1 MTPASRG
8 QAWWGLGLLL
18 VLVILAGLYFSGVVT
33 LPFGPKKPQALC
45 YVSPKNPNFIK
56 AAPGHDP
63 EGNALVPVY
72 ATPASGPPPAKAP
85 AVAPVAAPAVKPEA
99 KTQHWHCPMHPQIV
113 TTAPGKCPICSM
125 DLVPVHENEPQ
136 APAATAPAAP
146 APAAAK
152 ERKIKHWVAPM
163 DPSYIRDKPG
173 KSPMGMDLVPV
184 YEEAAPAPAAK
195 GERKVKYWVSPMDPG
210 YVRDKPGKAPCG
222 MDLVPVYEDTG
233 AGAAAPGAISI
244 SPTTVQ
250 SMGVRT
256 AKVEVRPLSR
266 LTLAVG
272 RVTFDERNLAV
283 ITTRVDGWVERLYVN
298 ATGDP
303 VRKGQALLSIYSPDL
318 VTAQEEYLLA
328 VRNLKTM
335 KTSPVKEMATGAQRL
350 AEASRRRLS
359 YFDISAGQINE
370 LERTGGVKKNLTL
383 YSPVNGIVTKR
394 LATQG
399 MYTRAGM
406 PLLEVADLSTVWVD
420 ADIYQYELPWIK
432 VGQPVTMT
440 LDYMPG
446 ETFPGKIDYV
456 YPYLKEATR
465 TAKVRLRFRNP
476 GLKLKPEM
484 FAQVKIESPVA
495 HNAVVVPA
503 DAVIDTGLKQH
514 VFIALGQGRFE
525 PREVKLGVLGNDGVR
540 EVLSGLKGGEDVVV
554 SAQFMLD
561 SESRFREAVQ
571 MMMPGQ
577 GSEGRKEAK
586 PPAAPAAAPTP
597 PGMKMEGQKQAP
609 PAAMPPGHKH

>member
-1 MTPASRG
+1 
-8 QAWWGLGLLL
+8 
-18 VLVILAGLYFSGVVT
+18 
-33 LPFGPKKPQALC
+33 
-45 YVSPKNPNFIK
+45 
-56 AAPGHDP
+56 
-63 EGNALVPVY
+63 VPVR
-72 ATPASGPPPAKAP
+72 
-85 AVAPVAAPAVKPEA
+85 E
-99 KTQHWHCPMHPQIV
+99 
-113 TTAPGKCPICSM
+113 
-125 DLVPVHENEPQ
+125 E
-136 APAATAPAAP
+136 AP

-152 ERKIKHWVAPM
+152 ERKIKYWVAPM

-184 YEEAAPAPAAK
+184 YEDAALAPAAK
-195 GERKVKYWVSPMDPG
+195 QERKIKYWISPMDPG

-222 MDLVPVYEDTG
+222 MDLVPVYEDVG
-233 AGAAAPGAISI
+233 EEAPGVIKV
-244 SPTTVQ
+244 SPATVQ

-272 RVTFDERNLAV
+272 RVTFNERNLAT
-283 ITTRVDGWVERLYVN
+283 ITTKVNGWVERLYVN

-303 VRKGQALLSIYSPDL
+303 VRKGQMLLSLYSPDL
-318 VTAQEEYLLA
+318 VSSQEEYLLA

-335 KTSPVKEMATGAQRL
+335 KNSPVKEMADGARRL
-350 AEASRRRLS
+350 AEASRRRLA
-359 YFDISAGQINE
+359 YFDISAAQIE
-370 LERTGGVKKNLTL
+370 ALERTGQVKKHLTL
-383 YSPVNGIVTKR
+383 ASPANGIVTKR
-394 LATQG
+394 MVTQG
-399 MYTRAGM
+399 MYVKAGM

-432 VGQPVTMT
+432 VGQPVTMS
-440 LDYMPG
+440 LDYLPG
-446 ETFPGKIDYV
+446 ETFQGKIDYI

-465 TAKVRLRFRNP
+465 TAMVRLRFPNP

-484 FAQVKIESPVA
+484 FAQVKIESPVV

-503 DAVIDTGLKQH
+503 DAVIDTGLKQN

-525 PREVKLGVLGNDGVR
+525 PREVKLGVLGNDGLR
-540 EVLSGLKGGEDVVV
+540 EVLAGLKGGEDVVT

-571 MMMPGQ
+571 MMMPGKE
-577 GSEGRKEAK
+577 SEAK
-586 PPAAPAAAPTP
+586 KEGAPPAMPE
-597 PGMKMEGQKQAP
+597 MKPDGQKPAP

>member
-1 MTPASRG
+1 MLPPDVGSG
-8 QAWWGLGLLL
+8 VLGLI
-18 VLVILAGLYFSGVVT
+18 VLVGILAGLYFSGVVS
-33 LPFGPKKPQALC
+33 LPFGPPKPQALC

-56 AAPGHDP
+56 AAPGQDP

-72 ATPASGPPPAKAP
+72 ATPPSGPPPAKGP
-85 AVAPVAAPAVKPEA
+85 AVAPAAKPAD
-99 KTQHWHCPMHPQIV
+99 KTQYYHCPMHPQIV
-113 TTAPGKCPICSM
+113 TKAPGKCPICNM
-125 DLVPVHENEPQ
+125 DLVPVHQNGPQ

-152 ERKIKHWVAPM
+152 ERKIKYWVAPM

-184 YEEAAPAPAAK
+184 YEEAAPAPAAQ
-195 GERKVKYWVSPMDPG
+195 GERKIKYWVSPMDPG

-233 AGAAAPGAISI
+233 GGPAAPGAISI

-272 RVTFDERNLAV
+272 RVAFDERNLSV
-283 ITTRVDGWVERLYVN
+283 ITTKVDGWVERLYVN

-328 VRNLKTM
+328 VRNLKAM
-335 KTSPVKEMATGAQRL
+335 KTSPVKEMAEGAQRL
-350 AEASRRRLS
+350 ARASRRRLS

-370 LERTGGVKKNLTL
+370 LERTGRVRKHLTL
-383 YSPVNGIVTKR
+383 YSPANGIVTKR
-394 LATQG
+394 MATQG

-406 PLLEVADLSTVWVD
+406 PLLEVADLSTIWVD

-440 LDYMPG
+440 LDYLPG

-465 TAKVRLRFRNP
+465 TAKVRLRFSNP

-571 MMMPGQ
+571 LMMPGQ
-577 GSEGRKEAK
+577 ESEGKQK
-586 PPAAPAAAPTP
+586 GQTAPAPTS
-597 PGMKMEGQKQAP
+597 PGMKMEGQKEAP